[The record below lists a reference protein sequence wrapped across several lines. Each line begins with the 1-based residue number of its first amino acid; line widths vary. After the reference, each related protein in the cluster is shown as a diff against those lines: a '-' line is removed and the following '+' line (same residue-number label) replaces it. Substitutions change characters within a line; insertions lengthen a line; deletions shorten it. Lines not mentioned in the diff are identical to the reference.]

1 MRTSVWMASGSLAEA
16 QNVRLAG
23 ESPSFRET
31 STPDATPE
39 ENQQKTCSSHR

>member
-1 MRTSVWMASGSLAEA
+1 MGTSVWMASGSLAEA

-31 STPDATPE
+31 SARDATGRE
-39 ENQQKTCSSHR
+39 STEDLLFA